1 MKQLVALVLSVF
13 FLAACQGEQEKTQNA
28 AREGAAKASGAM
40 RFVTIGTGGVT
51 GVYYPVGG
59 AISKLINKKRDQ
71 YNLRTTVESTG
82 GSVFN
87 VNALMNGDIEVGVV
101 QSDLQYQAFNGK
113 GEWEGRPQ
121 QKLRAMFA
129 LHPEAVTI
137 LAAADAGINGVQDLK
152 GKVVNIGAP
161 GTGQR
166 VNALDLFEVAGIN
179 PDSDL
184 KAEGIKP
191 AEAAGMLQDG
201 RIDAYF
207 YTVGHPNG
215 SIKEAAAGTRQVK
228 FVPVAPEYVRQLV
241 AKLPFYAPAD
251 IPVEPYPGVANEAP
265 VPTYG
270 VKATIC
276 TSADVPEDV
285 VYTMTREVF
294 ENIDEL
300 RTLHPALAVLTR
312 ENMLQGLSAPLHPGA
327 EKYYKEVGLVK

>member
-1 MKQLVALVLSVF
+1 MKRLLIIALVLF
-13 FLAACQGEQEKTQNA
+13 FLPGCQSEPDQTG
-28 AREGAAKASGAM
+28 EGASGQT

-59 AISKLINKKRDQ
+59 AISKLINQKRDQ
-71 YNLRTTVESTG
+71 YNVRTTVESTG

-87 VNALMNGDIEVGVV
+87 VNALMNGDIELGVV
-101 QSDLQYQAFNGK
+101 QSDLQYQALKGL

-121 QKLRAMFA
+121 KKLRAMFA

-137 LAAADAGINGVQDLK
+137 LAAADAGIDGVQDLK
-152 GKVVNIGAP
+152 GKIVNIGAP

-166 VNALDLFEVAGIN
+166 VNALDLFAVAGIN
-179 PDSDL
+179 PDTDL
-184 KAEGIKP
+184 RAEGIKP

-215 SIKEAAAGTRQVK
+215 SIKEAAAGTRKVK
-228 FVPVAPEYVRQLV
+228 FVPVAERYIRELV
-241 AKLPFYAPAD
+241 EKLPFYAPAD

-276 TSADVPEDV
+276 TSADVPEDLI
-285 VYTMTREVF
+285 YLLTREVF
-294 ENIDEL
+294 ENLENL
-300 RTLHPALAVLTR
+300 TTLHPALAGLTQ

-327 EKYYKEVGLVK
+327 EKYFREVGLIE